1 MVRASLKCHKDEYD
15 TFMNTIEKAKG
26 LTEQKRYYYSNY
38 GFSNYKDVVLGKT
51 DKLIK
56 DKENY
61 DKFHLENILEWWK
74 KKAVNRYETLTNEG
88 RLRTEIEVWTGD
100 KELDIIR

>member
-1 MVRASLKCHKDEYD
+1 MGR
-15 TFMNTIEKAKG
+15 
-26 LTEQKRYYYSNY
+26 
-38 GFSNYKDVVLGKT
+38 T
-51 DKLIK
+51 DKLIP

-61 DKFHLENILEWWK
+61 DKFRLDNIINWWK
-74 KKAVNRYETLTNEG
+74 KKATNRFENLKAEN